1 MKKQFG
7 LTRKIMRLG
16 KFVEHIK
23 AASVATDAK
32 TMDPVLRV
40 CAVGRQL
47 GYAAYMTFDNIAAVS
62 WTILCR
68 LPLDGGYKEEE
79 MELGD
84 SRMVQTPGSNMD
96 DSVGILMLTLRLD

>member
-16 KFVEHIK
+16 KFVEHLK
-23 AASVATDAK
+23 AAAVATDAK
-32 TMDPVLRV
+32 NMDPVLRA

-62 WTILCR
+62 LV
-68 LPLDGGYKEEE
+68 LLY
-79 MELGD
+79 L
-84 SRMVQTPGSNMD
+84 V
-96 DSVGILMLTLRLD
+96 